1 VLVFDDL
8 QWGDTPTVR
17 LVDSALAALSRRPLM
32 VLALARHEVRQT
44 FPALWSERGLTEV
57 SLGPLL
63 PKAAALLVRARL
75 GVDASE
81 AVVDEIAASGEGHP
95 FLLDELARAA
105 CGGPGGPQAHAH
117 PGRRPETAIAVAQAA
132 LDRIEGDARRVLRAA
147 SVFGGAFSKEG
158 VAQLVGVGTGDGL
171 GGWLDELEARQV
183 IRRGT
188 DGSEYVF
195 RHDLLR
201 EAAYATLTEDD
212 RTLAH
217 GLAGRFLEASEHND
231 AIALA
236 RHFAGGA
243 MPTRAVYWYRRSA
256 ELALEGSDT
265 SAVLERVRLAASS
278 GAEGEELGRLSL
290 LRAEAH
296 KWRGENNEAE
306 EYATDAMQ
314 RLRAGTAEW
323 FRAAAEAAAAAGKLR
338 HREQLV
344 TIEGALLA
352 AEASLELDAARVAW
366 ARTAL
371 QFCYMG
377 MLDHADRLLARI
389 ESVGGPAAA
398 PPQAAG
404 YIYEALA
411 VRGDEMA
418 RIRFGEQAILAFEA
432 AGDERNACNLRIVV
446 SFGLNE
452 LGAYRRAMPLMRMT
466 LASAERLGLHN
477 AQATASLQ
485 LGTATYFA
493 GELDAAEELILRALV
508 ACRAQGNRLME
519 GAALSY
525 LAAIAWSRGDLA
537 TAERHVHAAIA
548 VAGEAW
554 QLRAA
559 VDATLGRIRLAQGD
573 NDEALVAARAACAAL
588 AKAGERAVRKGF
600 VRLVLAEAL
609 HAAGR
614 EDEARAALRDA
625 RDRILARAAEIDE
638 PLRADFLGA
647 QPDHARTLR
656 WSEEWLD
663 ATRSSLA
670 RRAPA

>member
-1 VLVFDDL
+1 VFDDL

-17 LVDSALAALSRRPLM
+17 LIDSALTALSRRPLI
-32 VLALARHEVRQT
+32 VLALARPEVRQA
-44 FPALWSERGLTEV
+44 FPTLWSEHGLTEI

-75 GVDASE
+75 GAGASA
-81 AVVDEIAASGEGHP
+81 AVVDEIAASGDGHP

-105 CGGPGGPQAHAH
+105 SGGQMHLG
-117 PGRRPETAIAVAQAA
+117 RPETAIAVAQAA

-147 SVFGGAFSKEG
+147 SVFGGAFRKEG
-158 VAQLVGVGTGDGL
+158 VAELVGAGDGL

-188 DGSEYVF
+188 DAAEYVF

-201 EAAYATLTEDD
+201 EAAYATLTEED

-217 GLAGRFLEASEHND
+217 GLAGRFLEASGHTD

-236 RHFAGGA
+236 RHFGGGR
-243 MPTRAVYWYRRSA
+243 MPVRAVYWYRRSA
-256 ELALEGSDT
+256 ELALEGNDT

-314 RLRAGTAEW
+314 RLRPGTAEW
-323 FRAAAEAAAAAGKLR
+323 FRAAAEAAAAGGKLR
-338 HREQLV
+338 HREPLV
-344 TIEGALLA
+344 AIERALLA
-352 AEASLELDAARVAW
+352 ADASLELDAARVAW

-398 PPQAAG
+398 PPQVAG
-404 YIYEALA
+404 YIYEVFA

-418 RIRFGEQAILAFEA
+418 RLRFGDQAIAAFEA

-452 LGAYRRAMPLMRMT
+452 LGAYRRSMSLLRTT

-485 LGTATYFA
+485 LGVAMYIG
-493 GELDAAEELILRALV
+493 GELDAAEELLMRAV
-508 ACRAQGNRLME
+508 RACRVQGNRLME
-519 GAALSY
+519 GGAVSY
-525 LAAIAWSRGDLA
+525 LAAVALARGDLA
-537 TAERHVHAAIA
+537 TAERHVHSAIA
-548 VAGEAW
+548 VAGEAS
-554 QLRAA
+554 QLRAS
-559 VDATLGRIRLAQGD
+559 VDATLARIRLAQEAKS
-573 NDEALVAARAACAAL
+573 EALVAARAACVALTKAA
-588 AKAGERAVRKGF
+588 ERTLRKGF
-600 VRLVLAEAL
+600 IRLVLAEAL
-609 HAAGR
+609 HAAGH

-625 RDRILARAAEIDE
+625 RDRILARVAELDDS
-638 PLRADFLGA
+638 LRADFVNA
-647 QPDHARTLR
+647 QPEHAQTLR
-656 WSEEWLD
+656 WAEAWLD
-663 ATRSSLA
+663 A
-670 RRAPA
+670 